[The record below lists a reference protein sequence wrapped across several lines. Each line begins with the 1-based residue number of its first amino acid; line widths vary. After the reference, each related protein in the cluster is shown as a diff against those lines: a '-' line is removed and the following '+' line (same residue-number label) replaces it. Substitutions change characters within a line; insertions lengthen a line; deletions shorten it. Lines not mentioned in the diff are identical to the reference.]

1 MRSHKSLLL
10 ALLVL
15 SCSSTTSSTTSTGV
29 QRPWK
34 LELATSG
41 GLTGRG
47 FGTIRMDSDGTAA
60 VGECTSNIT
69 DEDLQRFDALL
80 AHAKPDQWKQ
90 SYVPE
95 NKCCDR
101 FEYAL
106 TLEAGGKTRKTAWID
121 DPLPMPGDLTAIG
134 EALQREL
141 RARPCG
147 SP

>member
-1 MRSHKSLLL
+1 MLSRKWLLL
-10 ALLVL
+10 AVLVV
-15 SCSSTTSSTTSTGV
+15 SCSSTSTGV

-34 LELATSG
+34 LDLATSG

-47 FGTIRMDSDGTAA
+47 MGTIRMDSDGTAT

-80 AHAKPDQWKQ
+80 ANAKPETWRE

-106 TLEAGGKTRKTAWID
+106 TLETGAKTYKTTWID
-121 DPLPMPGDLTAIG
+121 DPLPMPADLAALG
-134 EALQREL
+134 AALQREL
-141 RARPCG
+141 RERRCG
-147 SP
+147 NQ

>member
-1 MRSHKSLLL
+1 MRSLKWLLL
-10 ALLVL
+10 AALIV
-15 SCSSTTSSTTSTGV
+15 SCSSSTPSTGV

-47 FGTIRMDSDGTAA
+47 FGTIRMDSDGTAT

-69 DEDLQRFDALL
+69 EEDLRRFDALL
-80 AHAKPDQWKQ
+80 ANAKPDAWRG

-106 TLEAGGKTRKTAWID
+106 TLEAGGKTSKTAWID
-121 DPLPMPGDLTAIG
+121 DPLPMPADLTAIG

>member
-1 MRSHKSLLL
+1 MLSHKWLLL
-10 ALLVL
+10 AVLLA
-15 SCSSTTSSTTSTGV
+15 SCGTTPPRV
-29 QRPWK
+29 QRPWT

-47 FGTIRMDSDGTAA
+47 FGTIRMDSGGTAT

-69 DEDLQRFDALL
+69 EEDLQRFDALL
-80 AHAKPDQWKQ
+80 ASAKPDPWHE

-106 TLEAGGKTRKTAWID
+106 TLEAGGKTHKTAWID
-121 DPLPMPGDLTAIG
+121 DPLPMPADLAALG

-147 SP
+147 TP